1 MTAYPYASF
10 AVPPP
15 GPSPD
20 AFTVVPSDVTPFAV
34 ACRWL
39 YVGGNGNVTAI
50 TTKGTTVVFANVQIG
65 ELLPIGLQQVMA
77 TGTTATLMLGLI

>member
-1 MTAYPYASF
+1 MTAFPFSSF

-15 GPSPD
+15 GPSAD
-20 AFTVVPSDVTPFAV
+20 AFPVVPSDVTPFAV

-39 YVGGNGNVTAI
+39 YVGGNGDVTAI
-50 TTKGTTVVFANVQIG
+50 TAKGTTVVFKNVQIG

-77 TGTTATLMLGLI
+77 TGTTATLMLGLV